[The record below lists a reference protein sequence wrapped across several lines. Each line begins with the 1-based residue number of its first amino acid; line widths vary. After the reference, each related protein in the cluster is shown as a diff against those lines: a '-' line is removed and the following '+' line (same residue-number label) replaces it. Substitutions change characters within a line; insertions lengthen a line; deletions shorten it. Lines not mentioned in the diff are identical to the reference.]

1 MATLRYVTY
10 RFQRWRRSPKVVLVF
25 LLITIFIT
33 TPSLFLSN
41 ISKSQSKTITP
52 WLFPFIMCDRFVL
65 MCVMLSIIFMFSDV
79 PACDETRDY
88 IVLRIGRKFWILGEI
103 LYIIVTSLLLMTYI
117 WAYSLAINVQNLS
130 FDFAWGD
137 ILLSFASPSIYRGIG
152 IGQLTNIYRDPLEAC
167 FLCYG
172 LSIEAC
178 IFLGLLVLFLSI
190 KHSKTIGILIGCC
203 FAILDFVIYYIL
215 EDYPSVFFF
224 SPISWVDISCL
235 TGNIY
240 PTIRY
245 AILSVSVLII
255 ALIWFCIRLIKSRD
269 ELPVI

>member
-1 MATLRYVTY
+1 
-10 RFQRWRRSPKVVLVF
+10 
-25 LLITIFIT
+25 
-33 TPSLFLSN
+33 
-41 ISKSQSKTITP
+41 
-52 WLFPFIMCDRFVL
+52 MCDRFVL

-79 PACDETRDY
+79 PACDETLNY
-88 IVLRIGRKFWILGEI
+88 IVLRIGRTFWILGEI
-103 LYIIVTSLLLMTYI
+103 LYIILTSLLLMTYI
-117 WAYSLAINVQNLS
+117 WVYSLVINSPNLS

-137 ILLSFASPSIYRGIG
+137 ILLSFASPTIYRGIG
-152 IGQLTNIYRDPLEAC
+152 IGQLTNIYKEPLEAC
-167 FLCYG
+167 FLCFS

-178 IFLGLLVLFLSI
+178 IFLGLLVLYLSI
-190 KHSKTIGILIGCC
+190 KHSKITGILIGSC

-235 TGNIY
+235 TGHAY

-245 AILSVSVLII
+245 AILSVTILII
-255 ALIWFCIRLIKSRD
+255 ALIWFCIQIIKSRD